1 MQIGNVDYNC
11 LCLRYVTSEDLTTLH
26 VTSEYVTSRH
36 VISEDVASSNLGLI
50 VGLSVGLALLVIVI
64 IIVVVLVVR
73 RHKSKKDSRR
83 RLATPTNAVYHYNE
97 YYGNPELWLYHGN
110 DVYSTIPD
118 DVRSR
123 PIVLW
128 TCPNS

>member
-11 LCLRYVTSEDLTTLH
+11 LCLSYVTSEDLTTLH
-26 VTSEYVTSRH
+26 VTSEYVTSRY
-36 VISEDVASSNLGLI
+36 VTSEDVTSSNLGLI
-50 VGLSVGLALLVIVI
+50 VGFSVGLVLLVIVI
-64 IIVVVLVVR
+64 VIVVVVVVR
-73 RHKSKKDSRR
+73 RYKSKKDSRR
-83 RLATPTNAVYHYNE
+83 RMATPTNAVYHHNE

-110 DVYSTIPD
+110 DVYSTIAD
-118 DVRSR
+118 DVSSR